1 MLFIIIIIMIIFIV
15 KFTMRLA
22 MPQILQAFVVTRKS
36 PVVSVCV
43 GCFFGGQAVT
53 HVSLQRAWAGESRLL
68 ERG

>member
-1 MLFIIIIIMIIFIV
+1 
-15 KFTMRLA
+15 MRLA
-22 MPQILQAFVVTRKS
+22 MPQILQAFVDTRKS